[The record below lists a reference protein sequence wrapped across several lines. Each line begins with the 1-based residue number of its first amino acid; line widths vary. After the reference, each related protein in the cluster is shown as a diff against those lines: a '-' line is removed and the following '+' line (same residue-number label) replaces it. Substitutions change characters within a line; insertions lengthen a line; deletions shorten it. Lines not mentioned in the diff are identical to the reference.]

1 MNQKEV
7 DADQRN
13 QDDDPTSPQVAELQ
27 EGRDY
32 YVEAGLFV
40 FTASFLRGRGY
51 CCESGCRNCPY
62 QRSD

>member
-1 MNQKEV
+1 MKQKQV

-13 QDDDPTSPQVAELQ
+13 EDDDPATPQHEELQ

-40 FTASFLRGRGY
+40 FTANFLRKRG
-51 CCESGCRNCPY
+51 
-62 QRSD
+62 